1 MQHNEVTVQLL
12 LIHWAGSEALTPCC
26 TNMISP
32 FSIGDIFSKEPD
44 IFDIRNWLAEYKHK
58 WMSIGEGLRVGD
70 GDLQSI
76 RRDTGLDDGDRLAA
90 MLRKWRDSK
99 CSPFT
104 WQNIIDVLETP
115 AIDLK
120 RAADNIRSK
129 LSVGG

>member
-1 MQHNEVTVQLL
+1 
-12 LIHWAGSEALTPCC
+12 
-26 TNMISP
+26 MISP
-32 FSIGDIFSKEPD
+32 FSIGDIFSKEPR
-44 IFDIRNWLAEYKHK
+44 IFDIRNCLAEYKHK

-76 RRDTGLDDGDRLAA
+76 RRDTGLDDGERLAE

-99 CSPFT
+99 CSTFT
-104 WQNIIDVLETP
+104 WQNIINVLETP

-129 LSVGG
+129 LSVGGELYEIYNK